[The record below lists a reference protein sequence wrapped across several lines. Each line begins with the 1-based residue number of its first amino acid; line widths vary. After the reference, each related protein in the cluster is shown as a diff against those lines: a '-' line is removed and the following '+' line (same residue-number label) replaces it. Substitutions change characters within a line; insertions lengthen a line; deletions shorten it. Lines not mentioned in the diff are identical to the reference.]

1 MSDNQVNNLLGVTM
15 DKIKQMVDV
24 NTVIGDPVTTPDGT
38 TVIPVSRVSYGF
50 ASGGSDLP
58 SKAQPSAGLF
68 AGGSGAGITISPI
81 AFLTIHQGNVRVLQI
96 EPYLSSVDRALEKV
110 PDVVDKVTA
119 LFQKEDRKE
128 EPLPQERVRGPAVWD
143 RSPNAQVRRKYRRA
157 VLRSAKE
164 APPQW
169 ASPQEIETRAGL
181 EDSQLHRLYEK
192 ARYSQ
197 EGCTSQESRSLKR

>member
-58 SKAQPSAGLF
+58 STAQPSAGLF

-110 PDVVDKVTA
+110 PDVVDKVTS

-128 EPLPQERVRGPAVWD
+128 EPLPQVPAQPVE
-143 RSPNAQVRRKYRRA
+143 PV
-157 VLRSAKE
+157 
-164 APPQW
+164 PQ
-169 ASPQEIETRAGL
+169 
-181 EDSQLHRLYEK
+181 DV
-192 ARYSQ
+192 
-197 EGCTSQESRSLKR
+197 

>member
-68 AGGSGAGITISPI
+68 AGGSGVGITISPI

-110 PDVVDKVTA
+110 PDVVDKVTS

-128 EPLPQERVRGPAVWD
+128 EPLPQVPAQPVE
-143 RSPNAQVRRKYRRA
+143 PV
-157 VLRSAKE
+157 
-164 APPQW
+164 PQ
-169 ASPQEIETRAGL
+169 
-181 EDSQLHRLYEK
+181 DV
-192 ARYSQ
+192 
-197 EGCTSQESRSLKR
+197 

>member
-58 SKAQPSAGLF
+58 SKAQSSAGLF

-128 EPLPQERVRGPAVWD
+128 EPLPQVPAQPVE
-143 RSPNAQVRRKYRRA
+143 PV
-157 VLRSAKE
+157 
-164 APPQW
+164 PQ
-169 ASPQEIETRAGL
+169 
-181 EDSQLHRLYEK
+181 DV
-192 ARYSQ
+192 
-197 EGCTSQESRSLKR
+197 

>member
-24 NTVIGDPVTTPDGT
+24 STVIGDPVTTPDGT

-58 SKAQPSAGLF
+58 SKAQPSAALF

-110 PDVVDKVTA
+110 PDVVDKVTS

-128 EPLPQERVRGPAVWD
+128 EPLPQAPAQPVE
-143 RSPNAQVRRKYRRA
+143 PV
-157 VLRSAKE
+157 
-164 APPQW
+164 PQ
-169 ASPQEIETRAGL
+169 
-181 EDSQLHRLYEK
+181 DV
-192 ARYSQ
+192 
-197 EGCTSQESRSLKR
+197 

>member
-110 PDVVDKVTA
+110 PDVVDKVTS

-128 EPLPQERVRGPAVWD
+128 EPQPQAPAQSVE
-143 RSPNAQVRRKYRRA
+143 SV
-157 VLRSAKE
+157 
-164 APPQW
+164 PQ
-169 ASPQEIETRAGL
+169 
-181 EDSQLHRLYEK
+181 DV
-192 ARYSQ
+192 
-197 EGCTSQESRSLKR
+197 

>member
-68 AGGSGAGITISPI
+68 AGGSGAGITISP
-81 AFLTIHQGNVRVLQI
+81 HRVFDHPPGQR
-96 EPYLSSVDRALEKV
+96 PRAANRALPQLGRPRPGEGARCGGQGYLPV
-110 PDVVDKVTA
+110 P
-119 LFQKEDRKE
+119 
-128 EPLPQERVRGPAVWD
+128 ERG
-143 RSPNAQVRRKYRRA
+143 
-157 VLRSAKE
+157 
-164 APPQW
+164 
-169 ASPQEIETRAGL
+169 
-181 EDSQLHRLYEK
+181 
-192 ARYSQ
+192 Q
-197 EGCTSQESRSLKR
+197 EGGAPAPGPCPAGGACPPGCLTHSVSPARIGFCEAGDLC

>member
-58 SKAQPSAGLF
+58 SKVQPSAGLF

-128 EPLPQERVRGPAVWD
+128 EPLPQVPAQPVE
-143 RSPNAQVRRKYRRA
+143 PV
-157 VLRSAKE
+157 
-164 APPQW
+164 PQ
-169 ASPQEIETRAGL
+169 
-181 EDSQLHRLYEK
+181 DV
-192 ARYSQ
+192 
-197 EGCTSQESRSLKR
+197 

>member
-24 NTVIGDPVTTPDGT
+24 NTVIGSPVTTPDGT

-58 SKAQPSAGLF
+58 SKTQPAAGLF

-110 PDVVDKVTA
+110 PDVVDKVTS

-128 EPLPQERVRGPAVWD
+128 EPLPQAPAKPVE
-143 RSPNAQVRRKYRRA
+143 PV
-157 VLRSAKE
+157 
-164 APPQW
+164 PQ
-169 ASPQEIETRAGL
+169 
-181 EDSQLHRLYEK
+181 DV
-192 ARYSQ
+192 
-197 EGCTSQESRSLKR
+197 

>member
-1 MSDNQVNNLLGVTM
+1 MEHPISELMQTAMSSMKD
-15 DKIKQMVDV
+15 MVDV

-50 ASGGSDLP
+50 ASGGTDLP

-128 EPLPQERVRGPAVWD
+128 EPLPQAPAQPVE
-143 RSPNAQVRRKYRRA
+143 PV
-157 VLRSAKE
+157 
-164 APPQW
+164 PQ
-169 ASPQEIETRAGL
+169 
-181 EDSQLHRLYEK
+181 DV
-192 ARYSQ
+192 
-197 EGCTSQESRSLKR
+197 